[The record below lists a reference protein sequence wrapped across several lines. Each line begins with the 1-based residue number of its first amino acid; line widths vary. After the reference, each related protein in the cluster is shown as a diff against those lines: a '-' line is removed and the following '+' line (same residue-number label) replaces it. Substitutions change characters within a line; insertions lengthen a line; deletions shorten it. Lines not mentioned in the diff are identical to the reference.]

1 MLNNKKIVILG
12 GGTNTYISN
21 HLALSAPAYGTT
33 AKTLANKF
41 RRHEENKMEVDLYLT
56 KMASSDS
63 IHLGRNLPD
72 TPEEIEELVDKLIA
86 DPATRV
92 IIFNVAMVDYKPTS
106 LFTLESNSYDAYNPR
121 EITDKFGKYASRL
134 NTSKLPEVCLEL
146 SVQDKIIQ
154 KIRKERKD
162 ILLVGFKTT
171 CGATKEEQFQKGL
184 KLCKDASANIVFV
197 NDVDKDR
204 IRNLDSALESK
215 KILSNI
221 KSTSEMETAYIHEG
235 IKEAEE
241 QIEAFQNNGLV
252 TPEESS
258 YWYNTRNEALDGLVQ
273 MVLNRVKGEFVR
285 TTVVEGNV
293 ISWNDTIIPQTFK
306 DVFNHIRSNGGWHV
320 NPKGKTSG
328 HFGIKINQY
337 ESICSIRKQNYN
349 DIENVGMVKVITD
362 DPDNVFGHKHFFRP
376 DFGEDYQNY
385 LEFIEHVL
393 KHFDEQELIDDWLG
407 FHGEYWDLLKIF
419 PNFNFHTHEA
429 YRQAKIRLEGN
440 VYPDKIIAFGAK
452 PSVGD
457 ATQRELFKRYP
468 RYDCIIHFHS
478 SLKVSSRFVINI
490 ANQFNFECGSTGN
503 NDSCAYNTTTNM
515 KEYVLNDGS
524 RIHAVHLDH
533 HGPNI
538 MFSSRTNSN
547 LINQFI
553 NEHWNIDKQTTGIL
567 EENK

>member
-33 AKTLANKF
+33 AKILANKF

-171 CGATKEEQFQKGL
+171 CGAIKEEQFQKGL

-204 IRNLDSALESK
+204 ISELQKCIEYFNKNEKPFSILKE
-215 KILSNI
+215 KIDAGVGN
-221 KSTSEMETAYIHEG
+221 KTDQ
-235 IKEAEE
+235 
-241 QIEAFQNNGLV
+241 QIYVHYNQQYNTWLNRISRLQNNGLV

-258 YWYNTRNEALDGLVQ
+258 YWYNTRDEALDALVQ

-285 TTVVEGNV
+285 TTVVERDT
-293 ISWNDTIIPQTFK
+293 ISWGDTIIPQTFK

-320 NPKGKTSG
+320 NVKGKTSG

-349 DIENVGMVKVITD
+349 DIENVGMVKVITE
-362 DPDNVFGHKHFFRP
+362 N
-376 DFGEDYQNY
+376 
-385 LEFIEHVL
+385 
-393 KHFDEQELIDDWLG
+393 
-407 FHGEYWDLLKIF
+407 
-419 PNFNFHTHEA
+419 
-429 YRQAKIRLEGN
+429 
-440 VYPDKIIAFGAK
+440 DKVVAFGAK

-457 ATQRELFKRYP
+457 ATQRELFRRYP

-478 SLKVSSRFVINI
+478 SLKISSRSVINI

-538 MFSSRTNSN
+538 MFSSKTNPN
-547 LINQFI
+547 FINQFI
-553 NEHWNIDKQTTGIL
+553 NEHWNIDKQTTGL
-567 EENK
+567 TDEYK

>member
-1 MLNNKKIVILG
+1 MEEVKWNVLNMNNLSRRIAVLG

-258 YWYNTRNEALDGLVQ
+258 YWYDTRNEALDGLVQ

-306 DVFNHIRSNGGWHV
+306 DVFNYIRSNGGWHV

-349 DIENVGMVKVITD
+349 DIENVGMVKVITE
-362 DPDNVFGHKHFFRP
+362 N
-376 DFGEDYQNY
+376 
-385 LEFIEHVL
+385 
-393 KHFDEQELIDDWLG
+393 
-407 FHGEYWDLLKIF
+407 
-419 PNFNFHTHEA
+419 
-429 YRQAKIRLEGN
+429 
-440 VYPDKIIAFGAK
+440 DKVIAFGAK

-478 SLKVSSRFVINI
+478 SLKISSRSVINI

-538 MFSSRTNSN
+538 MFSSKTNSN
-547 LINQFI
+547 FINQFI
-553 NEHWNIDKQTTGIL
+553 NEHWNIDKQTTGVL
-567 EENK
+567 EDSK

>member
-1 MLNNKKIVILG
+1 MTSIPANKRIAIIG

-33 AKTLANKF
+33 AKHLYQKF
-41 RRHEENKMEVDLYLT
+41 LNHSDNKMDVELCLT
-56 KMASSDS
+56 KMADPSQDY
-63 IHLGRNLPD
+63 LD
-72 TPEEIEELVDKLIA
+72 TPEDVEALVDELIA
-86 DPATRV
+86 DPDTRV
-92 IIFNVAMVDYKPTS
+92 IIFNVAMVDYKPTF

-241 QIEAFQNNGLV
+241 QIEAFQNNGLI

-258 YWYNTRNEALDGLVQ
+258 YWYNTRDEALDGLVQ
-273 MVLNRVKGEFVR
+273 IVLNRVKGEFVR

-328 HFGIKINQY
+328 HYGIKISKY
-337 ESICSIRKQNYN
+337 ESVCSIRKQNYN
-349 DIENVGMVKVITD
+349 DIENVGMVKVVTE
-362 DPDNVFGHKHFFRP
+362 N
-376 DFGEDYQNY
+376 
-385 LEFIEHVL
+385 
-393 KHFDEQELIDDWLG
+393 
-407 FHGEYWDLLKIF
+407 
-419 PNFNFHTHEA
+419 
-429 YRQAKIRLEGN
+429 
-440 VYPDKIIAFGAK
+440 DKVIAFGAK

-478 SLKVSSRFVINI
+478 SLKITSHSVINI

-503 NDSCAYNTTTNM
+503 SDSCAYNTTENM
-515 KEYVLNDGS
+515 REYILDDGS

-538 MFSSRTNSN
+538 MFSSRTNPN
-547 LINQFI
+547 FINQFI
-553 NEHWNIDKQTTGIL
+553 NEHWNIDRQTTGIL
-567 EENK
+567 EDAK

>member
-1 MLNNKKIVILG
+1 MTSIPENKRIAIIG

-21 HLALSAPAYGTT
+21 HLALSAPAYGST
-33 AKTLANKF
+33 AKKLANKF
-41 RRHEENKMEVDLYLT
+41 RANSENEMQVDLYLT
-56 KMASSDS
+56 KMAQQAP
-63 IHLGRNLPD
+63 GNPD
-72 TPEEIEELVDKLIA
+72 TPEEVEALVDKLIA
-86 DPATRV
+86 DPNTRV
-92 IIFNVAMVDYKPTS
+92 IVFNVAMVDFKPK
-106 LFTLESNSYDAYNPR
+106 LLKEIDFTFEPYNHVTEHES
-121 EITDKFGKYASRL
+121 FGKYVRRFS
-134 NTSKLPEVCLEL
+134 TTKTEL
-146 SVQDKIIQ
+146 ILHLSPYQKVIQ

-258 YWYNTRNEALDGLVQ
+258 YWYDTRNEALDGLVQ

-328 HFGIKINQY
+328 HFGIKINQN

-440 VYPDKIIAFGAK
+440 VHPDKIIAFGEGQT
-452 PSVGD
+452 SW
-457 ATQRELFKRYP
+457 
-468 RYDCIIHFHS
+468 S
-478 SLKVSSRFVINI
+478 
-490 ANQFNFECGSTGN
+490 
-503 NDSCAYNTTTNM
+503 NDSINKIEWTHAKI
-515 KEYVLNDGS
+515 KEGVDCSEWYKD
-524 RIHAVHLDH
+524 
-533 HGPNI
+533 
-538 MFSSRTNSN
+538 
-547 LINQFI
+547 
-553 NEHWNIDKQTTGIL
+553 
-567 EENK
+567 

>member
-1 MLNNKKIVILG
+1 MTKKIAILG

-92 IIFNVAMVDYKPTS
+92 IIFNVAMVDYKPIS
-106 LFTLESNSYDAYNPR
+106 LFNLERNSYDAYDPV

-204 IRNLDSALESK
+204 IRNLNSKIFEKEKLES
-215 KILSNI
+215 ILKYQHDISINLL
-221 KSTSEMETAYIHEG
+221 KLE
-235 IKEAEE
+235 KE
-241 QIEAFQNNGLV
+241 ILDLQNNGLV

-258 YWYNTRNEALDGLVQ
+258 YWYNTRDEALDALVQ
-273 MVLNRVKGEFVR
+273 MVLDRSHLHFTR
-285 TTVVEGNV
+285 STVVDAETVPWNV
-293 ISWNDTIIPQTFK
+293 QARECVQLIDRSQSLPLLPLGKLIDIPNPIIPETFRT
-306 DVFNHIRSNGGWHV
+306 VFDWVRSQGAYKLGPTKNTV
-320 NPKGKTSG
+320 G
-328 HFGIKINQY
+328 HFGIK
-337 ESICSIRKQNYN
+337 
-349 DIENVGMVKVITD
+349 
-362 DPDNVFGHKHFFRP
+362 
-376 DFGEDYQNY
+376 
-385 LEFIEHVL
+385 L
-393 KHFDEQELIDDWLG
+393 
-407 FHGEYWDLLKIF
+407 
-419 PNFNFHTHEA
+419 
-429 YRQAKIRLEGN
+429 
-440 VYPDKIIAFGAK
+440 
-452 PSVGD
+452 
-457 ATQRELFKRYP
+457 
-468 RYDCIIHFHS
+468 
-478 SLKVSSRFVINI
+478 
-490 ANQFNFECGSTGN
+490 
-503 NDSCAYNTTTNM
+503 
-515 KEYVLNDGS
+515 
-524 RIHAVHLDH
+524 
-533 HGPNI
+533 GPNEFLTSKRKTDFNKI
-538 MFSSRTNSN
+538 EEVGLVRVLM
-547 LINQFI
+547 
-553 NEHWNIDKQTTGIL
+553 KIL
-567 EENK
+567 LYMRLL